1 MSKGQETKNKI
12 LQAALEVLQEGGVKH
27 LSQPKVA
34 KAAGVRQSNLT
45 YYFPKK
51 NDLIAGLMQQHID
64 FANKRLESIKSG
76 NQSVDLKD
84 ALHTLVNDRKRMRFF
99 LGLII
104 EGDADPEV
112 RKMVT
117 KHVKQFQALVALYFG
132 REENDP
138 QIEAF
143 LNTLRGYGMMNLLS
157 RSKSKPIDVSK
168 IAETYGLIK
177 N

>member
-1 MSKGQETKNKI
+1 M
-12 LQAALEVLQEGGVKH
+12 LQEGGVKH

-132 REENDP
+132 REKNDP